1 MENDNRGHHFS
12 QSSLIITGSVTQT
25 WFSSLAMRSANHIIM
40 TNLLKPLIA
49 KQSFVILF
57 LIFSSFSPLFAQ
69 SPYTSV
75 ATGNWNADATWSG
88 TGTPIAGDVVII
100 ANGHTVTV
108 TASAACNSLT
118 FSGAS
123 ATLSVSSSFTL
134 AVAGAITLNNAADA
148 VVSATVSGA
157 GTISCA
163 SVNIGNG
170 TAATSNN
177 TTWTHTLISTI
188 NSLTISGNLIINSYF
203 VSGASGRF
211 RNGVFTHTSGTI
223 TSAGISTVNVSANN
237 VATYTMGASSPT
249 LNLSGAVPLSLAG
262 TGTSTLTFNGT
273 GATVNY
279 NGSSQTIGAYT
290 YTNLTLS
297 GSGTKT
303 ITSVTTISGNLSL
316 SGTVAAATAANL
328 TVGGNLDVGAGTTFA
343 TGTNFTL
350 GVTGTSSITGTLTL
364 AGTGAKTFTGNVTI
378 NTNGVWNETGSAPY
392 NFGGNLQH
400 DGTTFT
406 VNTGIHTFSGTG
418 TTITGTNAIAIPNL
432 TISGTATNYVALTV
446 STALAGAGGLTNDAA
461 GTLNIGGPS
470 SITSFSNS
478 GTATVTNAGAITT
491 SLANFTN
498 TGILNLNGSGTITGI
513 TNSGTIN
520 LASSGT
526 ITDLINGAGGLFTIS
541 ATPVPAISTLNAS
554 TIGNTINYTGGIQII
569 KATIYDNITL
579 SGSGE
584 KAMAAGTSVLG
595 VLSIAPTGSATASI
609 GAGLNLIVN
618 SLLLAGANQV
628 SGTYG
633 STSSA
638 ATFQNDTYFAATN
651 GILSV
656 NIPIVSTATGG
667 DWKTG
672 STWVGGSVP
681 TATQSAVIATT
692 GVGEVITSTTVICAG
707 LTVNSGAIL
716 TVNRDFTMNGTTS
729 ITGTINFGSA
739 NPTIRGMTF
748 NASVTLNSGAIWDES
763 DGGSNTVLHTYFFA
777 NSIINNATTFTAL
790 TGLHT
795 FSGTGMM
802 LSGATTTSI
811 ANVEVTGTYTNAGT
825 LTVGTA
831 LTGGG
836 TLINGDGTTGTL
848 NIAGTATITG
858 LTASVANNTIDY
870 TGGAQT
876 IYIPSSG
883 VYHHL
888 IFSGSAA
895 KTLDVGITTINGNFT
910 MAGTATTTGLI
921 GLTIGGDVTL
931 GAGTTFTAGAFTHNV
946 GGDWINNGGTFTNT
960 GSTINFN
967 GTGAQSINSG
977 GISFNN
983 FTITNTGG
991 TCTATTNNITVAG
1004 TFTTSAGT
1012 VLDMATFALSVT
1024 TVAHSGTLKTQ
1035 NVSATPITAAKTWG
1049 GLVEY
1054 NSASNQTIIN
1064 GSYNDLMISNAG
1076 VKTILTATTVNCQTI
1091 TFNDAATLDILG
1103 TGLFNV
1109 LG

>member
-1 MENDNRGHHFS
+1 MENDNWGYCLCGASPFYKPNNK
-12 QSSLIITGSVTQT
+12 TG
-25 WFSSLAMRSANHIIM
+25 M
-40 TNLLKPLIA
+40 LKP
-49 KQSFVILF
+49 VLF
-57 LIFSSFSPLFAQ
+57 IFFLLFFFTFIPNKLLAIT
-69 SPYTSV
+69 YVWNGATSAAW
-75 ATGNWNADATWSG
+75 ATTTNWTPNGNPGSA
-88 TGTPIAGDVVII
+88 AGDIVSIPAVGTQPTLSITP
-100 ANGHTVTV
+100 AN
-108 TASAACNSLT
+108 ALASLT
-118 FSGAS
+118 FTGAS
-123 ATLSVSSSFTL
+123 ATLTITTVTL
-134 AVAGAITLNNAADA
+134 TVTGAVTLNN
-148 VVSATVSGA
+148 
-157 GTISCA
+157 I
-163 SVNIGNG
+163 
-170 TAATSNN
+170 AATS
-177 TTWTHTLISTI
+177 TTCTIAGTGTLFCGSVGVGSGVAPTSSTTTI
-188 NSLTISGNLIINSYF
+188 METTIAFITSTGQITVTSNRVNGSKYVNSTFI
-203 VSGASGRF
+203 
-211 RNGVFTHTSGTI
+211 HTSGII
-223 TSAGISTVNVSANN
+223 TAAGITTVNTGTPVS
-237 VATYTMGASSPT
+237 TYTMGASSPT
-249 LNLSGAVPLSLAG
+249 LNLSGTVPLTLAG
-262 TGTSTLTFNGT
+262 SGTSTFTFNGT

-279 NGSSQTIGAYT
+279 NGSAQTVGAFT

-303 ITSVTTISGNLSL
+303 ITSVTTISGNLLL
-316 SGTVAAATAANL
+316 SGTVSATTSANL
-328 TVGGNLDVGAGTTFA
+328 TVGGNLDVGSGTTFA

-350 GVTGTSSITGTLTL
+350 GITGTSSITGTLTL

-378 NTNGVWNETGSAPY
+378 NTNGVWNETGSGAY
-392 NFGGNLQH
+392 NFAGNLQH

-406 VNTGIHTFSGTG
+406 VNTGTHTFSGTG
-418 TTITGTNAIAIPNL
+418 KTITGVNAIAIPNL

-446 STALAGAGGLTNDAA
+446 STTLSGAGGLTNDAA
-461 GTLNIGGPS
+461 GILNIGGSS
-470 SITSFSNS
+470 SIATLSNS
-478 GTATVTNAGAITT
+478 GTTTVTNAGAITT

-526 ITDLINGAGGLFTIS
+526 ITDLINSAGGLFNIN
-541 ATPVPAISTLNAS
+541 AEPVPAISTLNAS
-554 TIGNTINYTGGIQII
+554 TIGNTINYTGGIQTV

-579 SGSGE
+579 SGNGS
-584 KAMAAGTSVLG
+584 KAMLTGTSVLG
-595 VLSIAPTGSATASI
+595 NLSIAPTGSATASV

-638 ATFQNDTYFAATN
+638 ATNQNNTYFAATT

-667 DWKTG
+667 DWNTG
-672 STWVGGSVP
+672 STWVGGIVP
-681 TATQSAVIATT
+681 VATQGAVIATT
-692 GVGEVITSTTVICAG
+692 GAGEVITTSTVICAG

-729 ITGTINFGSA
+729 ITGTINFGST
-739 NPTIRGMTF
+739 NPTVRVMTF
-748 NASVTLNSGAIWDES
+748 NAPVTLNSGAVWDET
-763 DGGSNTVLHTYFFA
+763 DGGANTVLHTYFFA
-777 NSIINNATTFTAL
+777 NSIMNDASSFISLAS
-790 TGLHT
+790 LHT
-795 FSGTGMM
+795 FTGTGMM
-802 LSGATTTSI
+802 LSGGTATSI
-811 ANVEVTGTYTNAGT
+811 ANVEVTGTYTNTGT
-825 LTVGTA
+825 LTVETA

-848 NIAGTATITG
+848 NIGGTATITG
-858 LTASVANNTIDY
+858 LTASAAGNTIDY

-876 IYIPSSG
+876 IYIPTSG

-895 KTLDVGITTINGNFT
+895 KTLDVGITAINGNFT
-910 MAGTATTTGLI
+910 MAGSATTTALT
-921 GLTIGGDVTL
+921 GLTIGGDVNL
-931 GAGTTFTAGAFTHNV
+931 GAGTQFTAGAFTHNV

-967 GTGAQSINSG
+967 GSGAQTIISG

-983 FTITNTGG
+983 FTISNTAG
-991 TCTATTNNITVAG
+991 TCTASTNDITVAA
-1004 TFTTSAGT
+1004 TFTTNAGT
-1012 VLDMATFALSVT
+1012 VLDMGTNALIVT

-1035 NVSATPITAAKTWG
+1035 NVSAAPITAAKTWG

-1064 GSYNDLMISNAG
+1064 GSYNNLMISNAG

-1091 TFNDAATLDILG
+1091 TFNDAATLDIAG